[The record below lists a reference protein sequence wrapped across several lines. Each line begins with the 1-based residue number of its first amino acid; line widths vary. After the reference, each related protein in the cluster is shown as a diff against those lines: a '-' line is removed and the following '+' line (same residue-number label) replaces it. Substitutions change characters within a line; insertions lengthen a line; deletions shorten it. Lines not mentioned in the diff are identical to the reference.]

1 MVAIRPIALLLA
13 LAWVSLSPSST
24 RAGPPVPKP
33 EDNLASSADASLFA
47 QSAAEALDRDFPSP
61 DISFLLLDAST
72 GRVLA
77 SRWDHPETPTPMGS
91 LFKPFTALAYGE
103 RHGFQYPIHTCRG
116 AATGCWL
123 PRGHGK
129 MNLTAAIAH
138 SCNSYFRMLT
148 ADLHSADVSPTAAR
162 FGLDLPSSIAAG
174 VELAGIGDHWR
185 TSPLRMARA
194 YAELARNR
202 DQFAVSQILYGM
214 AESAKHGT
222 GAAVRRAL
230 PWPDVLVKT
239 GTAACTHAHHGP
251 GDGFAVI
258 LTPAD
263 HPQLLL
269 LVRVHGVPGS
279 HAAQIAGQMLHR
291 IEG

>member
-13 LAWVSLSPSST
+13 LAWLSLSPSSSS
-24 RAGPPVPKP
+24 AGAPAAQP
-33 EDNLASSADASLFA
+33 EDNLTNSPDTSLFA
-47 QSAAEALDRDFPSP
+47 QSAAEALNRDFPSR

-72 GRVLA
+72 GNALA
-77 SRWDHPETPTPMGS
+77 SRWDHPETPISMGS

-103 RHGFQYPIHTCRG
+103 RHEFQYPVHTCRG

-123 PRGHGK
+123 PRGHGR
-129 MNLTAAIAH
+129 MNLTSAIAQ

-148 ADLHSADVSPTAAR
+148 ADLKSSDVAPTAVR
-162 FGLDLPSSIAAG
+162 FGLDPPPHTAAG
-174 VELAGIGDHWR
+174 AQLVGLGNGWR

-194 YAELARNR
+194 YLELANDR
-202 DQFAVSQILYGM
+202 DQPAVTQILNGM
-214 AESAKHGT
+214 AESARYGT
-222 GAAVRRAL
+222 AAAVHRAL
-230 PWPDVLVKT
+230 NSPDALAKT
-239 GTAACTHAHHGP
+239 GTAACTHMHPSP
-251 GDGFAVI
+251 GDGFAVV

-279 HAAQIAGQMLHR
+279 HAAQTAAQMLHR
-291 IEG
+291 IED